1 MSGALVLAAHGSRRD
16 PAANALVR
24 RLAQAVRERRLFAE
38 VAVAFHQGE
47 PGFDAVLDELEAE
60 AVTVVPVMTSAG
72 HYADKVLPE
81 ALARN
86 RRHSSVRLRITPP
99 VGSHPGIAPLVARR
113 VSELLRDYTLSR
125 AETAVLLAG
134 HGTLRHPAS
143 RETTLQL
150 AETLRRR
157 GVASEAVAAFLDD
170 EPALADALA
179 EIRSDAVVVI
189 PFLIGGGS
197 HAAEDVPRAIGLEPG
212 ELPLVGRQGR
222 TRIVVDQAVGT
233 LPGIVDI
240 IVDLA
245 RRHPPPR
252 PRLGRRGTNPGRVAQ
267 GTVHLV
273 GAGPG
278 DPGLITARGLEL
290 LRRADVVVHDRLVG
304 PALLE
309 ETRAGAELI
318 DVGKGRGHA
327 ALTQEEINELL
338 VQHARAGRTVVR
350 LKGGDPFVFGRGSE
364 ELEACRGAGVPCE
377 VVPGISS
384 AIAGP
389 AAAGIPVTARGV
401 ARSFVVV
408 TAHQAGESAA
418 TDLRPLVGVDT
429 IVVLMGRSGLPR
441 FTADLIA
448 AGRDPHTPAACIQ
461 SATTPDQ
468 RVTIATLATIAAAAE
483 RDGLE
488 APVVTVIGEVASM
501 GEAGLTPIARRA
513 GRARRRRLSGS
524 PAPTSPEAWSPA
536 PALLPSAPA
545 CRRRCRA
552 PGGAGRRAPALPARS
567 FPRRGSL
574 PRPGCRPPRCRPS
587 TALAWVSTPG
597 LADQRRDVVQVVLR
611 LAPPECRELLVEGLG
626 ERHRHIRHHH
636 DRLDGLDQCQAAR

>member
-170 EPALADALA
+170 EPGLADALA

-267 GTVHLV
+267 GTVQLV

-327 ALTQEEINELL
+327 ALTQEEIN
-338 VQHARAGRTVVR
+338 R
-350 LKGGDPFVFGRGSE
+350 
-364 ELEACRGAGVPCE
+364 
-377 VVPGISS
+377 
-384 AIAGP
+384 
-389 AAAGIPVTARGV
+389 
-401 ARSFVVV
+401 
-408 TAHQAGESAA
+408 
-418 TDLRPLVGVDT
+418 
-429 IVVLMGRSGLPR
+429 
-441 FTADLIA
+441 A
-448 AGRDPHTPAACIQ
+448 AGR
-461 SATTPDQ
+461 SARGPDA
-468 RVTIATLATIAAAAE
+468 RSCDSRAGTRSCSVAAA
-483 RDGLE
+483 R
-488 APVVTVIGEVASM
+488 SW
-501 GEAGLTPIARRA
+501 RRA
-513 GRARRRRLSGS
+513 AR
-524 PAPTSPEAWSPA
+524 
-536 PALLPSAPA
+536 PA
-545 CRRRCRA
+545 CRARWYRA
-552 PGGAGRRAPALPARS
+552 FPAPS
-567 FPRRGSL
+567 QD
-574 PRPGCRPPRCRPS
+574 PRP
-587 TALAWVSTPG
+587 
-597 LADQRRDVVQVVLR
+597 
-611 LAPPECRELLVEGLG
+611 PESL
-626 ERHRHIRHHH
+626 
-636 DRLDGLDQCQAAR
+636 